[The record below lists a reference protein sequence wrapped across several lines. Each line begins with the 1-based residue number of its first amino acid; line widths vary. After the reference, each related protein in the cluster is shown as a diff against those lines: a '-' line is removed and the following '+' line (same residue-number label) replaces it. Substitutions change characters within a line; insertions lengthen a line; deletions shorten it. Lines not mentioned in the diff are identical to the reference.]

1 MAILMEYF
9 LKQFLHFPQIDQMLD
24 KNNPKLT
31 GLEQFVVFS
40 LFIVVILMMICLPML
55 DNARMEEQRNLAR
68 RRQLNSEKTFY
79 FDIL

>member
-1 MAILMEYF
+1 
-9 LKQFLHFPQIDQMLD
+9 
-24 KNNPKLT
+24 
-31 GLEQFVVFS
+31 
-40 LFIVVILMMICLPML
+40 MMICLPML